1 MPPKKPTAE
10 GTVIGKY
17 DRMALEAT
25 DVEGALFGIPLSDL
39 MKDGNFQ
46 TAMRS
51 ILEARDEDPQ
61 VWTALYVQ
69 EDPESA

>member
-1 MPPKKPTAE
+1 
-10 GTVIGKY
+10 
-17 DRMALEAT
+17 MALEAT

-69 EDPESA
+69 EDPESE

>member
-1 MPPKKPTAE
+1 MTSKKPKVE
-10 GTVIGKY
+10 GTAIGKY

-25 DVEGALFGIPLSDL
+25 NIEGTLFGIPLSDL
-39 MKDGNFQ
+39 IKDGNIQ